1 MNSTEENTML
11 NLGLKLGENLKKFRL
26 QRELTQE
33 QLADVLGVSA
43 QAVSRWENGTTY
55 PDITLLP
62 TIVSYFEIT
71 LDELMGM
78 ENWRSEE
85 QLKEL
90 LGQLEENGSKG
101 LIYENILLLRD
112 AVKTYPTNYELQ
124 FRLVNQLAFCEY
136 KDGRGL
142 SEEEKISFNRE
153 AAEIVFYRIAQT
165 VRLLTKQ
172 LSSFAISI
180 QVSEK
185 RKRRLNTLRSFQI

>member
-136 KDGRGL
+136 KDGR
-142 SEEEKISFNRE
+142 
-153 AAEIVFYRIAQT
+153 
-165 VRLLTKQ
+165 
-172 LSSFAISI
+172 
-180 QVSEK
+180 
-185 RKRRLNTLRSFQI
+185 